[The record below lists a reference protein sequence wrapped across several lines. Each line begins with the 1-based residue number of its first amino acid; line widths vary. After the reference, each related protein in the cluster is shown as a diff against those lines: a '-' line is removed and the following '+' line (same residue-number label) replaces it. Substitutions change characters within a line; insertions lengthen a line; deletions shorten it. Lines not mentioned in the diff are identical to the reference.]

1 MIFAVAG
8 IAGLAVLAGYA
19 FLVFYLAA
27 SFTRTKRR
35 RVVGTPADAGLR
47 YEEVQFLTIDRLTL
61 RGWFLDSPGARAT
74 VIVVHDRGGTRADV
88 AHKLLE
94 LEGDYVRR
102 GYHVFAFDL
111 RGRGESAG
119 RRDHLGDQE
128 RFDVAA
134 AVTFVRRRTG
144 ALPIILHGFGL
155 GASLAIS
162 AAANGVEVEGLIADS
177 PFSSMREHLRER
189 HPRATWPLFRSA
201 CLLSRHLFSAD
212 VDALAPV
219 RDMAAL
225 ETPVMFIH
233 AEHDATV
240 PVSHSLNLA
249 AASLHADNEIWQIE
263 NFAGHCTY
271 YREHPQEYLQ
281 RCLSFID
288 RVVPAR
294 LFAVEAG

>member
-1 MIFAVAG
+1 MLVGLLVGTGVLLLLAYGAVALYV
-8 IAGLAVLAGYA
+8 ADAL
-19 FLVFYLAA
+19 
-27 SFTRTKRR
+27 TRSKQQ
-35 RVVGTPADAGLR
+35 RVQDTPASVNLR
-47 YEEVQFLTIDRLTL
+47 YEEAQFLAEDGAIL
-61 RGWFLDSPGARAT
+61 RGWFLESPGARAT
-74 VIVVHDRGGTRADV
+74 VILIHDIEGTRSERE
-88 AHKLLE
+88 HGLLR
-94 LEGDYVRR
+94 LTRDYVSH
-102 GYHVFAFDL
+102 GYHVLTFDL
-111 RGRGESAG
+111 RGRGESICG
-119 RRDHLGDQE
+119 RDRLGSHE
-128 RFDVAA
+128 LRDVAA
-134 AVTFVRRRTG
+134 AAGYVRERAG
-144 ALPIILHGFGL
+144 PLPLILHGFGF
-155 GASLAIS
+155 GGSLAIE
-162 AAANGVEVEGLIADS
+162 GVAHGVPAQAVIADS

-233 AEHDATV
+233 AEYDDTV